1 MIIYCILLQERT
13 RTHET
18 QQQVPKSAAGAGA
31 LFHRTAPLGFRRHPP
46 PNEFLS
52 GGRGTQDDPWLIS
65 TADDLKALADY
76 INRGDAADC
85 DTDGCGEDIGN
96 FHGYYFKQTAD
107 IDLKGAAWD
116 PIGYSDESG
125 FYFSGHYDGGNH
137 VIRNAVSSGI
147 TDNGYTLAG
156 IFGSVYFGS
165 ISNLHIENVEFSAE
179 GNNKRAFAGGLAGI
193 VLDSEIANCSVSGS
207 KLSSSRAPN
216 NSNRAG
222 GLVGLSSVGKF
233 TKCAS
238 VNNEIKTTAYGGGF
252 VGDLDDEYADGS
264 SSFVDCYVADSS
276 VTASSTDM
284 QNSNCVGGFCGQV
297 TDEILSLT
305 NCFIYNTQV
314 SIAANSQYNFDRTGA
329 FVGNLQTNGGSYT
342 AKIDITNCY
351 YGKINLVP
359 GRSGISNSVYVDD
372 ERESEKTSEEFA
384 DGTVANLLG
393 DAFMNGSGFP
403 ILGSSPA
410 DYTAV
415 DAALAE
421 VASKAPNRDNYANF
435 SDVDAAV
442 NAVVRGYG
450 IARQSEVDAMAQAIR
465 DALEHLTLKGADYA
479 AVNAAIAKA
488 KGLNPDDYTNF
499 AAVQAAIDAVDRTKD
514 ITKQSEVNAMAAAIE
529 SALAALEKKPEPTNE
544 PTAAPT
550 TEPTA
555 APTAA
560 PTQTPQESTAPA
572 ATQAPTPAPT
582 AAPAATATPAPQAV
596 SAIPATGDSANIALL
611 WVMMV
616 VSGGA
621 ALWVGRKKG

>member
-1 MIIYCILLQERT
+1 MKHNSKFLSLLLALVLCFT
-13 RTHET
+13 AL
-18 QQQVPKSAAGAGA
+18 PISAFAV
-31 LFHRTAPLGFRRHPP
+31 TP

-52 GGRGTQDDPWLIS
+52 GGSGTQDDPWLIS
-65 TADDLKALADY
+65 TAADLKALADY
-76 INRGDAADC
+76 VNNGDATDC
-85 DTDGCGEDIGN
+85 DADADVCGGVGN

-107 IDLKGAAWD
+107 IDLQGAAWD

-179 GNNKRAFAGGLAGI
+179 GNNKQAFAGGLAGI

-207 KLSSSRAPN
+207 KLSSSRIPG

-238 VNNEIKTTAYGGGF
+238 VNNEIKTTSYGGGF
-252 VGDLDDEYADGS
+252 VGELNDEYADGS
-264 SSFVDCYVADSS
+264 SSFVDCYVADST
-276 VTASSTDM
+276 VTASSSNV

-314 SIAANSQYNFDRTGA
+314 SIAADSQYNFDGTGA
-329 FVGNLQTNGGSYT
+329 FVGYLQTNGGSYT

-372 ERESEKTSEEFA
+372 ERELEKTAEEFA
-384 DGTVANLLG
+384 DGTVTGLLG
-393 DAFMNGSGFP
+393 ASFANGGGFP
-403 ILGSSPA
+403 VLGSSPA

-421 VASKAPNRDNYANF
+421 ANELDRTLYTDLSAVDTAVAN
-435 SDVDAAV
+435 
-442 NAVVRGYG
+442 VVRGYG
-450 IARQSEVDAMAQAIR
+450 IAHQSEVNAMAQAIR
-465 DALEHLTLKGADYA
+465 DAVKNLVLKGADYT
-479 AVNAAIAKA
+479 AVDAAITKA
-488 KGLNPDDYTNF
+488 NALNKDDYTNF

-514 ITKQSEVNAMAAAIE
+514 ITQQSEVDAMAADIQR
-529 SALAALEKKPEPTNE
+529 ALAALEKKP
-544 PTAAPT
+544 A
-550 TEPTA
+550 PTA
-555 APTAA
+555 APTAVPTAA
-560 PTQTPQESTAPA
+560 PTQAPQESTAPA

-582 AAPAATATPAPQAV
+582 TAPTAAPTATPASQAV
-596 SAIPATGDSANIALL
+596 SAIPATGDGANIALL
-611 WVMMV
+611 WVMLV

-621 ALWVGRKKG
+621 ALWIGRKKG

>member
-1 MIIYCILLQERT
+1 MKHNSKFLSLLLALVLCFT
-13 RTHET
+13 AL
-18 QQQVPKSAAGAGA
+18 PISAFAV
-31 LFHRTAPLGFRRHPP
+31 TP

-52 GGRGTQDDPWLIS
+52 GGSGTQDDPWLIS
-65 TADDLKALADY
+65 TAADLKALADY
-76 INRGDAADC
+76 INSGKAIDC
-85 DTDGCGEDIGN
+85 DIDGCGEDIGN
-96 FHGYYFKQTAD
+96 FHGCYFKQTAD
-107 IDLKGAAWD
+107 IDLQGAAWD

-147 TDNGYTLAG
+147 TDNGYALAG

-179 GNNKRAFAGGLAGI
+179 GNNKQAFAGGLAGI

-207 KLSSSRAPN
+207 KLSSSRIPG

-238 VNNEIKTTAYGGGF
+238 VNNEIKTTSYGGGF
-252 VGDLDDEYADGS
+252 VGELNDEYADGS
-264 SSFVDCYVADSS
+264 SSFVDCYVADST
-276 VTASSTDM
+276 VTASSSNV

-314 SIAANSQYNFDRTGA
+314 SIAADSQYNFNRVGA
-329 FVGNLQTNGGSYT
+329 FVGYLQTNGGSYT

-372 ERESEKTSEEFA
+372 ERELEKTAEQFA
-384 DGTVANLLG
+384 DGTVTGLLG
-393 DAFMNGSGFP
+393 SSFANGGGFP

-421 VASKAPNRDNYANF
+421 ANELDRTLYTDLSAVDTAVAN
-435 SDVDAAV
+435 
-442 NAVVRGYG
+442 VVRGYG
-450 IARQSEVDAMAQAIR
+450 IARQSEVVAMAQAIR
-465 DALEHLTLKGADYA
+465 DAVKNLVLKGADYT
-479 AVNAAIAKA
+479 AVDAAITKA
-488 KGLNPDDYTNF
+488 NALNPDDYTNF
-499 AAVQAAIDAVDRTKD
+499 AAVQTAIDAVDRTKD
-514 ITKQSEVNAMAAAIE
+514 ITQQSEVDAMAAAIQ
-529 SALAALEKKPEPTNE
+529 SALAALEKKPA
-544 PTAAPT
+544 PTAAP
-550 TEPTA
+550 PTA
-555 APTAA
+555 VPTAA
-560 PTQTPQESTAPA
+560 PTQAPQESTAPA

-582 AAPAATATPAPQAV
+582 TAPTAAPTATPAPQAV
-596 SAIPATGDSANIALL
+596 STIPATGDGANIALL
-611 WVMMV
+611 WVMLV

-621 ALWVGRKKG
+621 ALWIGRKKG

>member
-1 MIIYCILLQERT
+1 M
-13 RTHET
+13 
-18 QQQVPKSAAGAGA
+18 
-31 LFHRTAPLGFRRHPP
+31 
-46 PNEFLS
+46 S
-52 GGRGTQDDPWLIS
+52 GGSGTQDDPWLIS
-65 TADDLKALADY
+65 TAADLKALADFVNSGNAKNY
-76 INRGDAADC
+76 DADC
-85 DTDGCGEDIGN
+85 NTNPPGN

-107 IDLKGAAWD
+107 IDLQGAAWD
-116 PIGYSDESG
+116 PIGYSDESH

-179 GNNKRAFAGGLAGI
+179 GNNKQAFAGGLAGI

-207 KLSSSRAPN
+207 KLSSSRAPS

-238 VNNEIKTTAYGGGF
+238 VNNQIQSSEYCGGF
-252 VGDLDDEYADGS
+252 IGELDDSYANGS
-264 SSFVDCYVADSS
+264 SSFTDCYVANST
-276 VTASSTDM
+276 VTASSSNV

-297 TDEILSLT
+297 TEEILSLT

-314 SIAANSQYNFDRTGA
+314 SIAADSQYNFNRVGA
-329 FVGNLQTNGGSYT
+329 FVGCLQTNGSDYT
-342 AKIDITNCY
+342 AKIFTTNCY
-351 YGKINLVP
+351 QGNVTVTP
-359 GRSGISNSVYVDD
+359 GRYNTLTKDTST
-372 ERESEKTSEEFA
+372 EKTAEEFA
-384 DGTVANLLG
+384 DGTVTRLLG
-393 DAFMNGSGFP
+393 ASFANGGGFP

-421 VASKAPNRDNYANF
+421 ANELDRTLYTDLSAVDTAVAN
-435 SDVDAAV
+435 
-442 NAVVRGYG
+442 VVRGYD
-450 IARQSEVDAMAQAIR
+450 RTHQSEVDAMAQAIR
-465 DALEHLTLKGADYA
+465 DAVKNLVLKGADYT
-479 AVNAAIAKA
+479 AVDAAITKA
-488 KGLNPDDYTNF
+488 NALNKDDYTNF

-514 ITKQSEVNAMAAAIE
+514 ITQQSEVDAMAADIQH
-529 SALAALEKKPEPTNE
+529 ALAALEKKPA

-550 TEPTA
+550 AVPTA

-560 PTQTPQESTAPA
+560 PTQAPQESTAPA

-582 AAPAATATPAPQAV
+582 TAPTAAPTATPAPQAV
-596 SAIPATGDSANIALL
+596 SVIPATGDGANIALL
-611 WVMMV
+611 WVMLV

-621 ALWVGRKKG
+621 ALWIGRKKG

>member
-1 MIIYCILLQERT
+1 M
-13 RTHET
+13 
-18 QQQVPKSAAGAGA
+18 
-31 LFHRTAPLGFRRHPP
+31 
-46 PNEFLS
+46 S
-52 GGRGTQDDPWLIS
+52 GGSGTQDDPWLIS
-65 TADDLKALADY
+65 TAADLKALADY
-76 INRGDAADC
+76 INSGKAIDC
-85 DTDGCGEDIGN
+85 DIDGCGEDIGN

-107 IDLKGAAWD
+107 IDLQGAAWN

-179 GNNKRAFAGGLAGI
+179 GNNKQAFAGGLAGI

-207 KLSSSRAPN
+207 KLSSSRIPG

-238 VNNEIKTTAYGGGF
+238 VNNEIKTTSYGGGF
-252 VGDLDDEYADGS
+252 VGELNDEYADGS
-264 SSFVDCYVADSS
+264 SSFVDCYVADST
-276 VTASSTDM
+276 VTASSSNV

-314 SIAANSQYNFDRTGA
+314 SIAADSQYNFNRVGA
-329 FVGNLQTNGGSYT
+329 FVGYLQTNGGSYT

-359 GRSGISNSVYVDD
+359 GRSGISNFVYVDD
-372 ERESEKTSEEFA
+372 ERELEKTAEEFA
-384 DGTVANLLG
+384 NGTVASLLG
-393 DAFMNGSGFP
+393 GSFMNGNGFP

-410 DYTAV
+410 NYTAV

-421 VASKAPNRDNYANF
+421 ANELDRTLYTDLSAVDTTVAN
-435 SDVDAAV
+435 
-442 NAVVRGYG
+442 VVRGYG

-465 DALEHLTLKGADYA
+465 DAVKNLVLKGADYT

-499 AAVQAAIDAVDRTKD
+499 AAVQTAIDAVDRTKD
-514 ITKQSEVNAMAAAIE
+514 ITQQSEVDAMAAAIQ
-529 SALAALEKKPEPTNE
+529 SALAALEKKP
-544 PTAAPT
+544 A
-550 TEPTA
+550 PTA
-555 APTAA
+555 APTAVPTAA
-560 PTQTPQESTAPA
+560 PTQAPQESTAPA

-582 AAPAATATPAPQAV
+582 TAPTAAPTATPAPQAV
-596 SAIPATGDSANIALL
+596 SAIPATGDGANIALL
-611 WVMMV
+611 WVMLV

-621 ALWVGRKKG
+621 ALWIGRKKG